1 MKRKL
6 WNSKLSRGKRY
17 RPQMSCNNAHSRIA
31 GKLSQQETRKLVQ
44 TQYLQIFPIRMNL
57 GKINSMSMEM
67 RMEMSLNLILMK
79 KLQQTAMK
87 VMMLKPNNLMG

>member
-6 WNSKLSRGKRY
+6 WNSELSRGKRY
-17 RPQMSCNNAHSRIA
+17 RPQMSRNNVHSRIT
-31 GKLSQQETRKLVQ
+31 GKLSQPETRKLVQ

-57 GKINSMSMEM
+57 GKINTMRMEM
-67 RMEMSLNLILMK
+67 RMEMNLILMK

-87 VMMLKPNNLMG
+87 VIMLKPNNLMG

>member
-1 MKRKL
+1 MKRQL

-57 GKINSMSMEM
+57 GKINSM
-67 RMEMSLNLILMK
+67 RMEMNLILMK

-87 VMMLKPNNLMG
+87 VIMLKPNNLMG